1 MYTQG
6 KPNMSKAQRTVFI
19 RHLDYCL
26 SLPAHQKP
34 AVTLQDRIDTIQIDE
49 LFKTL

>member
-1 MYTQG
+1 MYTQE
-6 KPNMSKAQRTVFI
+6 KQNMSKAQRTVFI
-19 RHLDYCL
+19 RHLDSCL

-34 AVTLQDRIDTIQIDE
+34 SVTLQDRIDSINIDE